1 MEVEVRTLAGDKAGT
16 VTLPESTFGLEP
28 RADILQRVVRWQ
40 LARRQTGTHKVK
52 SRGEIDATG
61 KKMYRQKG
69 TGRARHSDKKATQFR
84 GGAKPHGPKVRSHA
98 HDLPKKV
105 RALGLR
111 HALSAK
117 ARGEALIVLDAAAVD
132 EAKTKALRA
141 KFAALGLDNALIID
155 GEVDESFAKA
165 ARNIPAVDVLPLAG
179 INVYDIMRRRKLV
192 LTRAALD
199 GLEARFAGAA
209 PGSASS
215 AGASE
220 ADASASPAPTAAADA
235 AVEGAAANGASE
247 ADAAAVPGETGAEGE
262 RE

>member
-1 MEVEVRTLAGDKAGT
+1 MQVEVRTLAGETAGT
-16 VTLPESTFGLEP
+16 VTLPEATFGLEP

-40 LARRQTGTHKVK
+40 LARRQAGTHKVK

-117 ARGEALIVLDAAAVD
+117 ARGEALIVLDAASVE
-132 EAKTKALRA
+132 EAKTKALRE
-141 KFAALGLDNALIID
+141 KFTALGLDNALIVD
-155 GEVDESFAKA
+155 GEVDAAFARA

-199 GLEARFAGAA
+199 GLEARFAGATVPAAAADAGEADAGAA
-209 PGSASS
+209 PA
-215 AGASE
+215 AAASE
-220 ADASASPAPTAAADA
+220 ADANVA
-235 AVEGAAANGASE
+235 
-247 ADAAAVPGETGAEGE
+247 PGETGAEGE
-262 RE
+262 RS